1 MCIGKSSIRVYPIQT
16 VLHLSVRQFWQVV
29 ETLFQLIRQRQPSTK
44 RQRRHSRIILD
55 QSCIRPLISISLK
68 YIPKPKMAGT
78 QIAVNIPSIRC
89 PLNQRYPETKNEIST
104 PNKRNKSAFLNINKP
119 PLIVTVRKNT
129 NQTTKNRE
137 TCWYPYMCQTP
148 TFEFERNKTEQSTD
162 CVRHSSDNQHPADSD
177 ENEANGCST
186 FSVRFHPLIIFGN
199 VWRRCKRCRTES
211 FFDYARER
219 QRWLHM
225 A

>member
-1 MCIGKSSIRVYPIQT
+1 
-16 VLHLSVRQFWQVV
+16 
-29 ETLFQLIRQRQPSTK
+29 
-44 RQRRHSRIILD
+44 
-55 QSCIRPLISISLK
+55 
-68 YIPKPKMAGT
+68 MAGT

-137 TCWYPYMCQTP
+137 TCWYPYMRQTP
-148 TFEFERNKTEQSTD
+148 TFELDRNKTEQSTD
-162 CVRHSSDNQHPADSD
+162 CVRHSSDNQHPSDSD
-177 ENEANGCST
+177 ESEANCCST

-199 VWRRCKRCRTES
+199 GWRRCKRCRTES
-211 FFDYARER
+211 FFDSARASTMAPHGVVALFNGR
-219 QRWLHM
+219 GGKRIRTSGPWFPKVVTAQKPLMIRHQLH
-225 A
+225 AKFPD